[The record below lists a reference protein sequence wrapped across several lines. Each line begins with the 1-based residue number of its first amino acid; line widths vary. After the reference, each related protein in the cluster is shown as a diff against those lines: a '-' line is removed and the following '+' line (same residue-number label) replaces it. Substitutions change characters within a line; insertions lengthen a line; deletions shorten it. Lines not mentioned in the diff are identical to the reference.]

1 MIPLRRLLI
10 TSIIIAGLYIALD
23 AIVVFGLNPI
33 QSMFLPE
40 ITTYSSLIFLP
51 FSLRIFSTSLV
62 GADAIPGLFLGMIF
76 SSYFLW
82 GVTDISLLLAISVLG
97 SVNTWVVFRAL
108 VPLGINAFYTTIEKD
123 MPKLNTYLIVGLVTA
138 MLDGFLMTA
147 LLEAETDIQNV
158 SIHYASFSIGG
169 LAGLVVGWLLARLLL
184 PVLNRFYAVWINK
197 RQN

>member
-62 GADAIPGLFLGMIF
+62 GADAIPGLFLGMMF
-76 SSYFLW
+76 SSYFFW

-108 VPLGINAFYTTIEKD
+108 SHLGINAFYTTTEKE
-123 MPKLNTYLIVGLVTA
+123 MPRLNTYLIVGLVTA
-138 MLDGFLMTA
+138 MLDGFLMATV
-147 LLEAETDIQNV
+147 LETKAGIQHV
-158 SIHYASFSIGG
+158 TIHYASFSIGS

-184 PVLNRFYAVWINK
+184 PILNRFYAIWTNN